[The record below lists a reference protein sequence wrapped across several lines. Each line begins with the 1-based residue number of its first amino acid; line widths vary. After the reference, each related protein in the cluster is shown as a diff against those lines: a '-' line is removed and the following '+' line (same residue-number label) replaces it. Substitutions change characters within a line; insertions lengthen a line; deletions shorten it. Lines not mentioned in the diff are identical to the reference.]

1 MGRAFRQKDKKSQG
15 KNRILKK
22 TIKIGKHEVDQKIV
36 LGVVFILGFLIAV
49 YPIIS
54 QMYYSVESTQEIKD
68 FDEKGWPGQS

>member
-1 MGRAFRQKDKKSQG
+1 MGRALRQKDKKSQG

-49 YPIIS
+49 
-54 QMYYSVESTQEIKD
+54 
-68 FDEKGWPGQS
+68 